1 MIAGREWADV
11 RNELYGEPYMVW
23 HDGPEFSGL
32 RDAWRTEPEAL
43 LELLFDGMGQG
54 DALAAQSLAELEP
67 APTGET
73 LTHVVTMLKQHLP
86 TSPPG
91 ARVQIGMTLCR
102 LTGDE
107 RWATA
112 VADVLDRGATH
123 WGDQIDAAM
132 ALKRVRP
139 TPELK
144 EVLLRGIVDPEYL
157 VRFHSSNT
165 LRAWAG
171 LDTDIDSDDALF
183 TDLVKDDDP
192 AAWARVAQALR
203 VASGL

>member
-1 MIAGREWADV
+1 MTIEGRPWADV

-32 RDAWRTEPEAL
+32 REAWRTEPEAL
-43 LELLFDGMGQG
+43 LELLFAGMAEGDG
-54 DALAAQSLAELEP
+54 LAAQSLAELEP

-73 LTHVVTMLKQHLP
+73 LARVVAMLEQHLDP
-86 TSPPG
+86 GSPG
-91 ARVQIGMTLCR
+91 ARVQIGMALYR
-102 LTGDE
+102 LTGDVK
-107 RWATA
+107 WATPLGEV
-112 VADVLDRGATH
+112 VAGRALH

-132 ALKRVRP
+132 ALRRVTP

-144 EVLLRGIVDPEYL
+144 EALLHGVVDHEYL
-157 VRFHSSNT
+157 VRYHSSNT

-171 LDTDIDSDDALF
+171 LGAIEDDDALW

-192 AAWARVAQALR
+192 DAWARVAAALP
-203 VASGL
+203 AL